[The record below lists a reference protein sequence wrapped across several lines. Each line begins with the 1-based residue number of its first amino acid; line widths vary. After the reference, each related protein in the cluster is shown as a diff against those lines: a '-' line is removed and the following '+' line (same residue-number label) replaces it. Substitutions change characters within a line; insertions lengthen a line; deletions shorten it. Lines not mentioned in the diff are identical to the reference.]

1 MYQWGIKRGGLTE
14 KNREKEIKGG
24 EQFGGEGRG
33 RRKGA
38 LKLTALFFFQEMA
51 STHKRYE

>member
-1 MYQWGIKRGGLTE
+1 VYQWGIKRGGLTE